1 MDELEAWLTL
11 ARTPG
16 LHAGH
21 LKPLLCALG
30 SVTTI
35 VRSPAGVLQAHG
47 LTPLLA
53 ARLAAVD
60 NSAVAADRKWL
71 DSGGHEFVPW
81 GSPAYPALLAEVSD
95 APVGLYVRG
104 NSGHLAKPQFAIVGS
119 RNPTPSGSAA
129 AQSFAKQLTRCGL
142 TITSGLAAGID
153 SASHRGALAAGG
165 ATIAV
170 CATGL
175 DIIYPRSSAALA
187 QEITTHGCLISEFP
201 PGTRALQRHFPQR
214 NRIISGITLG
224 TLVVEAA
231 LRSGSLITAR
241 LAAEQGRE
249 VFAIP
254 GSIHNPL
261 ARGCHQLLRNGAKLV
276 ETVEDIV
283 SELGPLG
290 LVHAARAVEGTD
302 PVPISGRLL
311 DKPDK
316 ILLDALGFEPASV
329 DLLIERTGLG
339 AHEVASMLLVLE
351 LEGHVESVLGGQY
364 IRSQPEATK

>member
-1 MDELEAWLTL
+1 MDELEAWLRL

-21 LKPLLCALG
+21 LKPLLSALG
-30 SVTTI
+30 AVTT
-35 VRSPAGVLQAHG
+35 VAHSPARALQAHG
-47 LTPLLA
+47 LAPLLA
-53 ARLAAVD
+53 SRLAAIDESV
-60 NSAVAADRKWL
+60 VAADRKWL
-71 DSGGHEFVPW
+71 DSGHEFIPW
-81 GSPAYPALLAEVSD
+81 GSPSYPALLAEVSD

-104 NSGHLAKPQFAIVGS
+104 DTNHLAKPQFAIVGS
-119 RNPTPSGSAA
+119 RNPTPPGSAT
-129 AQSFAKQLTRCGL
+129 AQSFARQLTRCGL
-142 TITSGLAAGID
+142 TVTSGLAAGID

-175 DIIYPRSSAALA
+175 DIVYPRSSDALA
-187 QEITTHGCLISEFP
+187 QEIAAHGCLISEFP
-201 PGTRALQRHFPQR
+201 PGTRALQHHFPQR
-214 NRIISGITLG
+214 NRIISGMTLG

-290 LVHAARAVEGTD
+290 LVHAARRVEGTD
-302 PVPISGRLL
+302 LVPISGRLL

-339 AHEVASMLLVLE
+339 AHEVASILLVLE
-351 LEGHVESVLGGQY
+351 LEGHVESVPGGQY